1 MDRDGIFSGKVR
13 EAVKRMGINP
23 VRISARN
30 PRENGVAERWVGSV
44 RRDLL
49 DHVIVLNERH
59 LRRLV
64 RSYVE
69 YYLKDRTHLSLAK
82 DAPAGRPVTPK
93 PSAEASVVAVPR
105 IGGLHHRYEWQIAA

>member
-1 MDRDGIFSGKVR
+1 
-13 EAVKRMGINP
+13 MG
-23 VRISARN
+23 SA
-30 PRENGVAERWVGSV
+30 

-49 DHVIVLNERH
+49 DHVLVLNERH

-105 IGGLHHRYEWQIAA
+105 VGGLHHRYEWQAAA